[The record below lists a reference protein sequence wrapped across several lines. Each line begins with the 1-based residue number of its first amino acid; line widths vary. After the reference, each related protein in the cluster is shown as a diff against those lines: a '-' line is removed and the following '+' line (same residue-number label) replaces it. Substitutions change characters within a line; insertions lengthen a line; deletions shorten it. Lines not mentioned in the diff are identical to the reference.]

1 MASNGLKTIAG
12 IFEENI
18 FRIPDYQRGYSW
30 TEKQIVDFWED
41 LENLSDNQTHYTG
54 VLTLEKAEKEI
65 YSFWKDDLWLIEGK
79 GYKPFYIVDGQQ
91 RLTTIIILIQVIL
104 EKLKE
109 SEELNYTSKE
119 EILKKYIF
127 QTNKNISKTFIFG
140 YEKDN
145 PSYEFLKTKIF
156 DVPSSANQDIE
167 TLYTANLEFAKT
179 FFTKKIKGLSL
190 KDIEILFKKVTQFL
204 KFNVYEIEEDLDVFM
219 AFETMNNRGKKL
231 SNLELMKNRLI
242 YLSTLFKSEQHE
254 KDSLRKNIN
263 EVWKTIYEYLGKNKA
278 DPLDDDEFLKNHWI
292 MYFKYSRETAG
303 DYITFLLEKHFTA
316 KNLLQNEI
324 LQDKNKISMGDIQ
337 KYVTSMQDSVKIWY
351 HIHNADNSGYENE
364 IKKWLIKL
372 MNLNFGAF
380 APLIMAILYRVDSL
394 KHDEVVDVFKT
405 MERYIF
411 LIFKI
416 SQRRS
421 NVGDSEFYRFAR
433 DLYSK
438 ERSLAEINKY
448 IEEWIF
454 GNDNENGYFDKNRFF
469 DYINER
475 FTIQKDGFYGWNGL
489 KYVLYEYDYRLQ
501 EDSKGKDKKIDW
513 IDFNKEKSDHIS
525 IEHIYPQA
533 SNQKCWN
540 EFFGNQT
547 TKEKFKL
554 CNSLGNLLPL
564 SQKKNSSLQND
575 CFAEKKR
582 QKKGSVGYFNG
593 SYSEN
598 EVAQKEHWTPE
609 EILNRGLKI
618 LSFIEKRWGI
628 DFGNNEEKRKLLN
641 IEFLKK

>member
-30 TEKQIVDFWED
+30 TEKQIIDFWED

-54 VLTLEKAEKEI
+54 VLTLEKVEKEI

-91 RLTTIIILIQVIL
+91 RLTTIIILIQVIS

-119 EILKKYIF
+119 EIFKKYIF
-127 QTNKNISKTFIFG
+127 QTKEKGEGISKTFMFG

-156 DVPSSANQDIE
+156 NVPSSANQDIE
-167 TLYTANLEFAKT
+167 TLYTANLEFAKN
-179 FFTKKIKGLSL
+179 FFIKKIKELSL

-254 KDSLRKNIN
+254 KDALRKNIN
-263 EVWKTIYEYLGKNKA
+263 EAWKTIYEYLGKNKTN
-278 DPLDDDEFLKNHWI
+278 PLDDDEFLKNHWI
-292 MYFKYSRETAG
+292 MYFKYSRETAS
-303 DYITFLLEKHFTA
+303 DYITFLLEKQFTA
-316 KNLLQNEI
+316 KNLLQN
-324 LQDKNKISMGDIQ
+324 KISMRDIQ

-351 HIHNADNSGYENE
+351 HIYNANNAEYENE

-380 APLIMAILYRVDSL
+380 APLIMAILHRVDSL
-394 KHDEVVDVFKT
+394 KQDEVVDVLKT

-421 NVGDSEFYRFAR
+421 NVGDSEFYRFAH

-438 ERSLAEINKY
+438 ERPLGEIKKY
-448 IEEWIF
+448 IKEWIL
-454 GNDNENGYFDKNRFF
+454 GNDNEKGYFDKNRFF

-475 FTIQKDGFYGWNGL
+475 FTIYKDGFYGWNGL
-489 KYVLYEYDYRLQ
+489 KYVLYEYDYNLQ
-501 EDSKGKDKKIDW
+501 EKSKSSEIKINW
-513 IDFNKEKSDHIS
+513 IDFNKEKNNFIS
-525 IEHIYPQA
+525 IEHIYPQT
-533 SNQKCWN
+533 SDQKCWN
-540 EFFGNQT
+540 EFFGNRT

-575 CFAEKKR
+575 CFTEKKQ
-582 QKKGSVGYFNG
+582 QKMGSVGYYNG

-598 EVAQKEHWTPE
+598 EVAQKEHWTPK
-609 EILNRGLKI
+609 EILDRGLKI

-628 DFGNNEEKRKLLN
+628 DFGNNEEKKELLN
-641 IEFLKK
+641 IEFLKE